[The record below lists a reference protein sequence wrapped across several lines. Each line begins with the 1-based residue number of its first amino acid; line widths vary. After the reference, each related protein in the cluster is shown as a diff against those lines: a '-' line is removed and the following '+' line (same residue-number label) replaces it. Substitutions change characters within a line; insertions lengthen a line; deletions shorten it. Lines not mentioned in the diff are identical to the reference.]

1 MISPLF
7 LTINPELHNPML
19 TIAQIKQLK
28 SGLVIDEVRGILTE
42 VKEHKTVTTARGNA
56 TVQNFQ
62 LTDPATKDW
71 IRGAIWDHADLSGLV
86 GYEIILISVK
96 GGNNRFGGV
105 KCEDKQDVNDP
116 SKIYKNLS
124 VGNSGVVHTPE
135 TYAAI
140 PRTPAPVPAAAP
152 APAPVPVPAAPVPAA
167 AAPVAEPAAAAPRQA
182 PVPVPTRAE
191 GVSNAPAAAPAPQ
204 PAVGWVRPHQPAA
217 APAATAT
224 PQAAVPTPT
233 GPLVFNK
240 ASFKDLSALF
250 GTCYR
255 EVAVIIPRPE
265 QPDGTYLQA
274 LQAAA
279 ATLFIQ
285 ACKEGHAAGFSN
297 PDHLPF

>member
-1 MISPLF
+1 MFS
-7 LTINPELHNPML
+7 
-19 TIAQIKQLK
+19 IAQIRQLK

-42 VKEHKTVTTARGNA
+42 VKEHKTVTTARGPA
-56 TVQNFQ
+56 SVQNFT
-62 LTDPATKDW
+62 LTDPATRDW
-71 IRGAIWDHADLSGLV
+71 IKGAIWDHQPLDGLLNT
-86 GYEIILISVK
+86 EIIFLSVK

-105 KCEDKQDVNDP
+105 KVEDKQDSNDP
-116 SKIYKNLS
+116 SKVYKNLS
-124 VGNSGVVHTPE
+124 VGNVGVCHTPE

-140 PRTPAPVPAAAP
+140 PHPPVPAPAPAPAPVPAA

>member
-1 MISPLF
+1 M
-7 LTINPELHNPML
+7 
-19 TIAQIKQLK
+19 
-28 SGLVIDEVRGILTE
+28 RGILTE
-42 VKEHKTVTTARGNA
+42 VKEHKTVTTARGPA
-56 TVQNFQ
+56 SVQNFT
-62 LTDPATKDW
+62 LTDPATRDW
-71 IRGAIWDHADLSGLV
+71 IKGAIWDHQPLDGLLNT
-86 GYEIILISVK
+86 EIIFLSVK

-105 KCEDKQDVNDP
+105 KVEDKQDSNDP
-116 SKIYKNLS
+116 SKVYKNLS
-124 VGNSGVVHTPE
+124 VGNVGVCHTPE

-140 PRTPAPVPAAAP
+140 PRLAAP
-152 APAPVPVPAAPVPAA
+152 APAPAPAA

>member
-1 MISPLF
+1 M
-7 LTINPELHNPML
+7 
-19 TIAQIKQLK
+19 
-28 SGLVIDEVRGILTE
+28 
-42 VKEHKTVTTARGNA
+42 
-56 TVQNFQ
+56 QNFP
-62 LTDPATKDW
+62 LTDPATRDW
-71 IRGAIWDHADLSGLV
+71 IKGAIWDHQPLDGLLNT
-86 GYEIILISVK
+86 EIIFLSVK

-105 KCEDKQDVNDP
+105 KVEDKQDSNDP
-116 SKIYKNLS
+116 SKVYKNLS
-124 VGNSGVVHTPE
+124 VGNVGVCHTPE
-135 TYAAI
+135 TYAALAH
-140 PRTPAPVPAAAP
+140 PA
-152 APAPVPVPAAPVPAA
+152 APAPVPVPAAPAPTAVAPAT
-167 AAPVAEPAAAAPRQA
+167 EPAAAAPRQA

-191 GVSNAPAAAPAPQ
+191 GVANAPRAAAPVP
-204 PAVGWVRPHQPAA
+204 
-217 APAATAT
+217 APATAAT

>member
-1 MISPLF
+1 
-7 LTINPELHNPML
+7 ML

-140 PRTPAPVPAAAP
+140 PRTPAPVP
-152 APAPVPVPAAPVPAA
+152 VPAAPVPAPPLKA
-167 AAPVAEPAAAAPRQA
+167 
-182 PVPVPTRAE
+182 T
-191 GVSNAPAAAPAPQ
+191 
-204 PAVGWVRPHQPAA
+204 VGA
-217 APAATAT
+217 
-224 PQAAVPTPT
+224 
-233 GPLVFNK
+233 
-240 ASFKDLSALF
+240 
-250 GTCYR
+250 
-255 EVAVIIPRPE
+255 
-265 QPDGTYLQA
+265 
-274 LQAAA
+274 
-279 ATLFIQ
+279 IQ
-285 ACKEGHAAGFSN
+285 
-297 PDHLPF
+297 

>member
-1 MISPLF
+1 MF
-7 LTINPELHNPML
+7 

-105 KCEDKQDVNDP
+105 KVEDKQDNNDP
-116 SKIYKNLS
+116 TKIYKNLS
-124 VGNSGVVHTPE
+124 VGNVGVVHTLE

-140 PRTPAPVPAAAP
+140 PRPATP
-152 APAPVPVPAAPVPAA
+152 APAPTAPAPAA